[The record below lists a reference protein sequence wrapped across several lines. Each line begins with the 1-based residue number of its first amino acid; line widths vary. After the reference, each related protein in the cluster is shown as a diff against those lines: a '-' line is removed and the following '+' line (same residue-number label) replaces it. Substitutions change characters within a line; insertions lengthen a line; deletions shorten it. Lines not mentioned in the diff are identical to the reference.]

1 MTEEKAGF
9 EMMLDAARFGEL
21 PELIQLLD
29 EGANIEERGPGGNS
43 ALHMAAANGEE
54 DVVRELLAR
63 GANAMAENEAGNT
76 PLHYAAQQKQLAC
89 LKLLLA
95 SHCDVLKQ
103 NSFGKSILSEAL
115 ATADGAVAS
124 AVLEHA
130 SAAEERII
138 EGLDQKGESSVTH
151 RLDLGAGTL
160 AVRELQ
166 IASTVEGT
174 FGQGDRTGLAMWS
187 SALVL
192 SRWLAESQFDGTALE
207 LGCGCGLVGLAL
219 ALAAPSL
226 TRIVLT
232 DSCKDALRNAAF
244 NVAAFLG
251 EESVPIADNVTS
263 DATRRISVA
272 QLDWNEPPD
281 NILFDR
287 AVGADLVYCQEAANA
302 LAVTIAATT
311 HDFWYVAP
319 TTGRAGADLLVTVL
333 TTDFGFEHSVENA
346 PPRFYASPF
355 VSQDNDAFLLY
366 FPDMSANTFQL
377 HRFRRTPP
385 R

>member
-1 MTEEKAGF
+1 MHLE
-9 EMMLDAARFGEL
+9 AARFGEL
-21 PELIQLLD
+21 AELVQLLD

-54 DVVRELLAR
+54 AAVRELLAR
-63 GANAMAENEAGNT
+63 GANAMAQNDAGNT

-95 SHCDVLKQ
+95 SPCDVLQQ
-103 NSFGKSILSEAL
+103 NSFGKSILSEAM
-115 ATADGAVAS
+115 ATGDGQVVS

-138 EGLDQKGESSVTH
+138 QGLDQKGESSVTH
-151 RLDLGAGTL
+151 SLDLGAGTL

-166 IASTVEGT
+166 IASTIEGT
-174 FGQGDRTGLAMWS
+174 FKDDDRTGLAVWS

-192 SRWLAESQFDGTALE
+192 ARWLAETRLDGTVLE

-219 ALAAPSL
+219 AVASPSL
-226 TRIVLT
+226 RLVLT
-232 DSCKDALRNAAF
+232 DSSKDALRNAAF

-251 EESVPIADNVTS
+251 EEESPIADSIMT
-263 DATRRISVA
+263 DASRRISVA
-272 QLDWNEPPD
+272 HLDWNDPPD
-281 NILFDR
+281 GFLFDR
-287 AVGADLVYCQEAANA
+287 VVGADLVYCQEAANA
-302 LAVTIAATT
+302 LAVTVAATT

-333 TTDFGFEHSVENA
+333 TTDFDFEHSVDDA
-346 PPRFYASPF
+346 PPRFYANPF

-366 FPDMSANTFQL
+366 FPDMSTNTFQL
-377 HRFRRTPP
+377 HRFRRTPSIAP